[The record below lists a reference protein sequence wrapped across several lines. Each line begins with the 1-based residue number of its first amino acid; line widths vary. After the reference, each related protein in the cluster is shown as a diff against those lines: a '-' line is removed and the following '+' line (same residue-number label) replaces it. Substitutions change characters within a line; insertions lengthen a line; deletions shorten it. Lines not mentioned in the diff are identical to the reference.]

1 MNMMDQFFSY
11 PDKKGGRN
19 YSQGNRQNQR
29 INIKNEINPIQ
40 KVHSRVKSED
50 EKLKAK
56 KEVYTSQRLSS
67 RRESQNSKN
76 QVITTDAYNKR
87 NERNSATVASN
98 KPITK
103 VINQNYPSK
112 QDQKTK
118 ITTQK
123 GLYTSNKNQINAKE
137 IDNNKRLS
145 AGRNS
150 SPNKRPNE
158 ITDKT
163 KKAERNPIQVQKVLV
178 TDTANFLK
186 KANNPK
192 VTNQIYKSN
201 NNNYN
206 TNTYIH
212 KNPNSNIATKLAI
225 NEIKSKDQ
233 KVFSSTMTD
242 FYKNR
247 DNISTITIDDTGKVP
262 KKPYVLHVRKLDR
275 IRSKSRMRI
284 VYTNNMEEK
293 EPIKMDFNHKMLVVK
308 DVTRDFKTISELN
321 SGEKMTHRYSYS
333 SITAN
338 IGRREINESGKKSE
352 KQVIVSIRKNEII
365 KSEKKPFKLNYKDY
379 LKKIAFASDKN
390 QITDKKTEIKTNFK
404 NKNNNNNE
412 ENEKIR
418 DRRNVDNYRSN
429 RISRESSNVSQNA
442 SQKVWNKNI
451 NSTLP
456 ITKSEIT
463 IVKKRGTYNSSKMGK
478 NIRNVPENSE
488 ANYRINASQV
498 INGSTNNN
506 KFQTET
512 KSNQIIYSGKRSN
525 RNIMDEKEGS
535 GSKVIA
541 VKKIISTKTESKNN
555 SGGNS
560 KEGKEKIVTI
570 SKIIRKTTS
579 ENVFRNRRI
588 EKNNK

>member
-1 MNMMDQFFSY
+1 
-11 PDKKGGRN
+11 
-19 YSQGNRQNQR
+19 
-29 INIKNEINPIQ
+29 
-40 KVHSRVKSED
+40 
-50 EKLKAK
+50 
-56 KEVYTSQRLSS
+56 
-67 RRESQNSKN
+67 
-76 QVITTDAYNKR
+76 
-87 NERNSATVASN
+87 
-98 KPITK
+98 
-103 VINQNYPSK
+103 
-112 QDQKTK
+112 
-118 ITTQK
+118 
-123 GLYTSNKNQINAKE
+123 
-137 IDNNKRLS
+137 
-145 AGRNS
+145 
-150 SPNKRPNE
+150 
-158 ITDKT
+158 
-163 KKAERNPIQVQKVLV
+163 
-178 TDTANFLK
+178 
-186 KANNPK
+186 
-192 VTNQIYKSN
+192 
-201 NNNYN
+201 
-206 TNTYIH
+206 
-212 KNPNSNIATKLAI
+212 
-225 NEIKSKDQ
+225 
-233 KVFSSTMTD
+233 
-242 FYKNR
+242 
-247 DNISTITIDDTGKVP
+247 
-262 KKPYVLHVRKLDR
+262 
-275 IRSKSRMRI
+275 
-284 VYTNNMEEK
+284 
-293 EPIKMDFNHKMLVVK
+293 MDFNHKMLVVK

-321 SGEKMTHRYSYS
+321 SGEKMSHRYSYS

-463 IVKKRGTYNSSKMGK
+463 IVKKMGTYNSSKMGK
-478 NIRNVPENSE
+478 NVRNVADNSE

-535 GSKVIA
+535 GSKIIA
-541 VKKIISTKTESKNN
+541 VKKIISTNTESKNN
-555 SGGNS
+555 SRGNS
-560 KEGKEKIVTI
+560 IERKENIVTI